1 VALPSWQIPGTW
13 REELVLNTER
23 NKINLLLV
31 EDCYSNVGV
40 IRTALEAGNT
50 HCRLQ
55 TVGVGAD
62 VLSYLRKAGPYAD
75 APTPD
80 LLLFDL
86 SVVDSA
92 SFRLLEQIR
101 SDPQVAAI
109 PVVLLIEDGAEP
121 VLQKLTGEGRDGKVF
136 SPIALDSFVKAMN
149 SFRLDRFV
157 HAVKLIGSLGFVV
170 VTMPASHSGAVEQ
183 APGL

>member
-1 VALPSWQIPGTW
+1 M
-13 REELVLNTER
+13 NTER
-23 NKINLLLV
+23 DKINLLLV

-40 IRTALEAGNT
+40 IRKSLETGNT

-62 VLSYLRKAGPYAD
+62 VLSYLRKAGPYAN

-101 SDPQVAAI
+101 SDPEVAAI
-109 PVVLLIEDGAEP
+109 PVVLLIDKGAEP
-121 VLQKLTGEGRDGKVF
+121 VLQKLTGEGREGNVF
-136 SPIALDSFVKAMN
+136 SPIELDSFVKAMN

-170 VTMPASHSGAVEQ
+170 VTMPVGDSSATVQ
-183 APGL
+183 APAQ

>member
-1 VALPSWQIPGTW
+1 MLT
-13 REELVLNTER
+13 REKDR
-23 NKINLLLV
+23 INLLLV

-40 IRTALEAGNT
+40 IRSALEAAGT

-62 VLSYLRKAGPYAD
+62 VLSYLRKAEPYAN

-86 SVVDSA
+86 SVGDSD

-109 PVVLLIEDGAEP
+109 PVVLLIDQGDEQLLD
-121 VLQKLTGEGRDGKVF
+121 KLATEGREGTVF
-136 SPIALDSFVKAMN
+136 SPIDLASFVKAMN

-157 HAVKLIGSLGFVV
+157 HAVKLIGSLGYVL
-170 VTMPASHSGAVEQ
+170 VTLPSADIGETLPA
-183 APGL
+183 

>member
-1 VALPSWQIPGTW
+1 MNAQ
-13 REELVLNTER
+13 RD
-23 NKINLLLV
+23 KINLLLV

-40 IRTALEAGNT
+40 IRKSLEAGNT

-55 TVGVGAD
+55 TVGVGGD
-62 VLSYLRKAGPYAD
+62 VLSYLRKAGPYVD

-101 SDPQVAAI
+101 SDPEVAAI
-109 PVVLLIEDGAEP
+109 PVVLLIDKGAEP
-121 VLQKLTGEGRDGKVF
+121 VLQKLTGEGREGNVF
-136 SPIALDSFVKAMN
+136 SPIELDSFVKAMN

-170 VTMPASHSGAVEQ
+170 VTMPPGDSDARAQAAVE
-183 APGL
+183 

>member
-1 VALPSWQIPGTW
+1 M
-13 REELVLNTER
+13 NTER
-23 NKINLLLV
+23 DKINLLLV

-40 IRTALEAGNT
+40 IRKALGAGNT

-62 VLSYLRKAGPYAD
+62 VLSYLRKTGPYAN

-101 SDPQVAAI
+101 SDTQVAAI
-109 PVVLLIEDGAEP
+109 PVVLLIAKGGEAT
-121 VLQKLTGEGRDGKVF
+121 LQKLAGEGRAGNVF
-136 SPIALDSFVKAMN
+136 SPIDLDSFVKAMN

-170 VTMPASHSGAVEQ
+170 VTMPADDNSATVD
-183 APGL
+183 APAE

>member
-1 VALPSWQIPGTW
+1 MSKQKD
-13 REELVLNTER
+13 R
-23 NKINLLLV
+23 INLLLV
-31 EDCYSNVGV
+31 EDCYSNVAV
-40 IRTALEAGNT
+40 IRQQLEAGNT
-50 HCRLQ
+50 NCRLQ

-62 VLSYLRKAGPYAD
+62 VLRYLQKAEPYVD

-101 SDPQVAAI
+101 SDPKVQAI
-109 PVVLLIEDGAEP
+109 PVVLLIDQGAEQ
-121 VLQKLTGEGRDGKVF
+121 VLEKLAGDGGERQIF
-136 SPIALDSFVKAMN
+136 SPIDLGSFIRAMN

-157 HAVKLIGSLGFVV
+157 HAVRLIGSLGFVL
-170 VTMPASHSGAVEQ
+170 VTLPRSDVAAGPPA
-183 APGL
+183 